1 MFLCQTISN
10 FGLAVERLVVL
21 GNGVIIPIIIYNTLV
36 KMFII
41 PAGAVTNLTTLGGN
55 KTILWETL
63 AVWDCGMMING
74 GQNSSSSVSIKWSS
88 NAEGDVEEADV

>member
-1 MFLCQTISN
+1 MFLHCQTISN
-10 FGLAVERLVVL
+10 FGLAVSRLVVL
-21 GNGVIIPIIIYNTLV
+21 GNGVIIYNPLV

-55 KTILWETL
+55 KNILWETL
-63 AVWDCGMMING
+63 AGKSGMMIKG

>member
-1 MFLCQTISN
+1 MFLHCQTISN

-55 KTILWETL
+55 KNILWETL
-63 AVWDCGMMING
+63 AGKSGMMING